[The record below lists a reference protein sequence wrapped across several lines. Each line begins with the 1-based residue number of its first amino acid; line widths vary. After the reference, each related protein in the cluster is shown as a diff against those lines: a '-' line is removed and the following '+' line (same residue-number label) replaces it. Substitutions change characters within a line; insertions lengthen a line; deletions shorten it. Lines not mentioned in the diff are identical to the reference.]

1 MEVHPVVRA
10 ALAGERPDLRLTAV
24 IVELDPEGGLEL
36 PAERRRQGLGG
47 READAVVE
55 VAARVESHLARG
67 VAEVGEEARRP
78 GVDRRSPRA
87 RHLHLEPARTGPTV
101 DDEAARLLERTVE
114 PEPSGHDV
122 IRERHVRHVA
132 ATHAHRGDRVDEHRR
147 PATFLGEPR
156 DVDRPGRGMERCEFL
171 ARRGEELAERGL
183 RPLIRDQVRL
193 ERQRHPPAEVVIVP
207 QHLGTKPG
215 RCVGLAQER
224 LQLDAAFRAGLRMEH
239 SRGDELRSREQIG
252 RQPIGGHRTQC
263 YQ

>member
-1 MEVHPVVRA
+1 MRA

-36 PAERRRQGLGG
+36 PAEPRRQGLGG

-114 PEPSGHDV
+114 PEPPGHDV

-193 ERQRHPPAEVVIVP
+193 ERQRHAPAEVVVIP
-207 QHLGTKPG
+207 QLFGTDAGG
-215 RCVGLAQER
+215 REHAAVVRRPRRHPRERVAHAQE
-224 LQLDAAFRAGLRMEH
+224 LI
-239 SRGDELRSREQIG
+239 RSR
-252 RQPIGGHRTQC
+252 RPRHVAVAA
-263 YQ
+263 